1 VKILLKADT
10 EIFAHKII
18 IAAGSS
24 ALREYFETH
33 AEVRRPTEKTYSFL
47 QLATL
52 ADHDQETGVRLE
64 DVYSTS
70 DALATSVLRHLYGLD
85 IFRDDSD
92 DSSNQDHDSYGLLD
106 TLEILHGY
114 NPDLS
119 IQYYDWVGLC
129 HAADGFGI
137 TSLRKK
143 TVQRLE
149 AYLGGL
155 LQVGLS
161 QFAQDTED
169 YTSMEQFVQVVE
181 TIQDSKDG
189 ETTAVFEVVAKLC
202 CKHFTALRNHHI
214 FNALTD
220 SCPNFFRAV
229 MDYAAREG
237 MLR

>member
-1 VKILLKADT
+1 M
-10 EIFAHKII
+10 
-18 IAAGSS
+18 
-24 ALREYFETH
+24 
-33 AEVRRPTEKTYSFL
+33 
-47 QLATL
+47 
-52 ADHDQETGVRLE
+52 
-64 DVYSTS
+64 
-70 DALATSVLRHLYGLD
+70 LRHLYGLD
-85 IFRDDSD
+85 IFREDSD
-92 DSSNQDHDSYGLLD
+92 DSSNQDHDSYGLDMFYGYSDDVSILD
-106 TLEILHGY
+106 H
-114 NPDLS
+114 
-119 IQYYDWVGLC
+119 DWVGLC
-129 HAADGFGI
+129 DAAEGFGI

-189 ETTAVFEVVAKLC
+189 ETTAAFQVAAKLC
-202 CKHFTALRNHHI
+202 CKHFTALRKHHI

-220 SCPNFFRAV
+220 SCPKFVRAV